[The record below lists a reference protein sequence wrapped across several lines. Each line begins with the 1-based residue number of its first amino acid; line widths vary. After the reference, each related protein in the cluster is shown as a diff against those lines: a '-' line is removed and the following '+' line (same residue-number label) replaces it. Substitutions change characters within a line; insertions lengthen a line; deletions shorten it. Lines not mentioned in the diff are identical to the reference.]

1 MTEYT
6 ESSELHEALTD
17 MLADPFYTEFNPL
30 REHEV
35 KITSCLRVR
44 HNKDGEDIPP
54 AGDPTTLKKVTEL
67 EKLYLD
73 ADYIVVI
80 DNYSWNNAKSKLDQ
94 NALLHQCLMR
104 IEIEVTEKGILKKTK
119 KPDVIMF
126 SATAGRFGP
135 LDDKQINL
143 REMLTLGAK
152 EAAKR
157 LGPPKTPEQKED
169 ESK

>member
-1 MTEYT
+1 
-6 ESSELHEALTD
+6 
-17 MLADPFYTEFNPL
+17 
-30 REHEV
+30 
-35 KITSCLRVR
+35 
-44 HNKDGEDIPP
+44 
-54 AGDPTTLKKVTEL
+54 
-67 EKLYLD
+67 
-73 ADYIVVI
+73 
-80 DNYSWNNAKSKLDQ
+80 
-94 NALLHQCLMR
+94 MR